1 MKTSM
6 NYSLNKSSVSLAILI
21 LFLVINSSIANN
33 LLFIKQTS
41 KQENKNYRNEKINNE
56 KKEVTKDEEFKR
68 YSEKQHLKNNRI
80 SILGT
85 DLNSLN
91 SLNSEFPGKLS
102 LNVYE
107 NNYHP
112 NIHNDNIKNIH
123 SYNNDTSIVNNK
135 NSGNKIQGVDLS
147 YLSEYLNDYSRNE
160 SDEDSKNG
168 FENLIVSS
176 LINKNSEDSNDNGK
190 DDSLGFLSNMLKEII
205 GEDSKRN
212 KDNKINVNHL
222 YSNTSDINL
231 DKSGDFQDSYY
242 KRNYNYDANTNNQNT
257 NKTEDKA
264 EDSQENDNNETS
276 GTSFDNK
283 GNEKR
288 DDKNVDNDSEKNKDE
303 ISKTNIED
311 KNKNEAKSKINKSR
325 KSKALLKNNN
335 HRVLPVTEGNHNFD
349 LFEATDYNNY
359 FKNKKLNNNN
369 NDVNDDDVNKKSKIN
384 QNKEIKFNNKLEV
397 NNSML
402 NNTINNALY
411 NDLYYDLDNTYEVKK
426 HSINNF
432 TAVQNDNLNKTNT
445 SSLNSSVMKIKIKEE
460 DSDCASKNQLKKVR
474 KVLDSHSNILSNIH
488 ELLKDN
494 KKIKDKEEKNENKD
508 HVLYYNVDNTKTMSK
523 AIKNSKD
530 LNRNKYNQLNHLPV
544 EHVETIYQAKPYV
557 LSNYNAYAY
566 NVEPNNN
573 YSFLNNIIEKREMS
587 QQLKLNKINYIN
599 KLISELEEED
609 KQTLYNT
616 NTKNLNAYYPS
627 NEKIFIPIPVTNSSK
642 DYIRQYSNTN
652 NNKNKQNYSLLTSSL
667 LNNINKKRERNI
679 ALNKKIL
686 ISLQKRRI
694 DKKNK

>member
-557 LSNYNAYAY
+557 LSNYNADAY